1 MRSRLF
7 HSIVGVAIAV
17 VPSGCSEHELVARP
31 VSVVADSAAP
41 DTENEPDTSGD
52 TNPLESDAADTALET
67 EARDT
72 QPETSAD
79 TSDAGSET
87 FSDAPTDADAS
98 DGWAPTK

>member
-1 MRSRLF
+1 VRSRLF

-31 VSVVADSAAP
+31 VSVVADSAA
-41 DTENEPDTSGD
+41 TEPDTSVD
-52 TNPLESDAADTALET
+52 TTPNESDAADTALET
-67 EARDT
+67 EV
-72 QPETSAD
+72 PEDSAD

-87 FSDAPTDADAS
+87 FSDAPTDADAN